1 MTKFEDLGL
10 RPEILTAIAE
20 LGYDAPMPVQEQVIP
35 FMLEQSGDLI
45 ALAQTGT
52 GKTAAYPATPAPP
65 QNEDQPR
72 YPRHLRLPVRG
83 FRTGKLPGTS
93 PYPRESR
100 SLKKPGRK
108 ASVFNDFCFQSGTL
122 V

>member
-35 FMLEQSGDLI
+35 FMLEQSGDLV

-52 GKTAAYPATPAPP
+52 
-65 QNEDQPR
+65 
-72 YPRHLRLPVRG
+72 
-83 FRTGKLPGTS
+83 
-93 PYPRESR
+93 
-100 SLKKPGRK
+100 
-108 ASVFNDFCFQSGTL
+108 
-122 V
+122 